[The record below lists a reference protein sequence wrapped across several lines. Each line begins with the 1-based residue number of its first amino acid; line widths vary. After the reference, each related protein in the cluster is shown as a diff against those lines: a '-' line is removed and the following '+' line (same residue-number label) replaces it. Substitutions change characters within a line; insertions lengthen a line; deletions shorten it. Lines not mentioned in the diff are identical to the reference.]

1 MTPIEQKLAQ
11 ALHAS
16 TIRSVPIAVT
26 PQKDIG
32 GFVVDFL
39 IEAGDR
45 KVVVECDGHEFH
57 DRTPEQ
63 AGYDKARDRRLT
75 AMGYLVLR
83 FTGSEINRDATSC
96 AAEVWDIALG
106 RPAKFIRIQRGKPK
120 ARWNVPGAPP
130 RPSPELR
137 ALCAA
142 AKKGKT

>member
-1 MTPIEQKLAQ
+1 MTPIEEKLAA

-16 TIRSVPIAVT
+16 TIRSVPIAIT

-57 DRTPEQ
+57 DRTAEQ
-63 AGYDKARDRRLT
+63 AEYDKGRDRRLT

-83 FTGSEINRDATSC
+83 FTGAEINRDATSC
-96 AAEVWDIALG
+96 AAEIWDIALG
-106 RPAKFIRIQRGKPK
+106 RPARFIKLVRPTGTPRGPSAELKQRI
-120 ARWNVPGAPP
+120 
-130 RPSPELR
+130 
-137 ALCAA
+137 AL
-142 AKKGKT
+142 KKGTPA